1 MIVRCEAFNDLHK
14 GKYSLWRLFLDQLEK
29 FRIFVNGLGK
39 TLRRIILNNKHMK
52 QGIFSEKFRVGRL
65 CFFLLVWLAGMMEVK
80 AQPNLV
86 FNVLIP
92 EIALVDVEPEGNNN
106 ISLDLTP
113 PSEAGLGASGTTAAN
128 NSLWL
133 NYTSSKS
140 AGGPARSVYVQAI
153 GDIPSGVQI
162 KLQASA
168 RSGAGG
174 AGLFGTPVGS
184 PVILNNSPQ
193 MLISGIGGCYTG
205 NGIGFGHQLQFSIEI
220 SDYSFLDIPGNSVI
234 HISYTI
240 ADY

>member
-1 MIVRCEAFNDLHK
+1 M
-14 GKYSLWRLFLDQLEK
+14 
-29 FRIFVNGLGK
+29 
-39 TLRRIILNNKHMK
+39 MK
-52 QGIFSEKFRVGRL
+52 KAIFSRKIPAAGL
-65 CFFLLVWLAGMMEVK
+65 CALLLVWLTGMQEVK

-86 FNVLIP
+86 FSVLIP

-113 PSEAGLGASGTTAAN
+113 PTEAGMGVSGTSAIN

-140 AGGPARSVYVQAI
+140 AGGPARSIYVQAI
-153 GDIPSGVQI
+153 GTIPSGVQVN
-162 KLQASA
+162 LQASA

-174 AGLFGTPVGS
+174 AGVFGS
-184 PVILNNSPQ
+184 PVGNPVILSNNPQ

-205 NGIGFGHQLQFSIEI
+205 NGIGFGHQLVFSIEI
-220 SDYSFLDIPGNSVI
+220 SDYSFIGIPGNSVV

>member
-1 MIVRCEAFNDLHK
+1 M
-14 GKYSLWRLFLDQLEK
+14 
-29 FRIFVNGLGK
+29 
-39 TLRRIILNNKHMK
+39 NNKYNMK
-52 QGIFSEKFRVGRL
+52 QGIISRKSRIAGL
-65 CFFLLVWLAGMMEVK
+65 CVLLLVWLANMQDLK

-92 EIALVDVEPEGNNN
+92 EIALVDVEPEGNNS

-113 PSEAGLGASGTTAAN
+113 PAEAGSGSSGVSAIN

-140 AGGPARSVYVQAI
+140 AGGTSKCVYVQAI
-153 GDIPSGVQI
+153 GDIPSGVLI
-162 KLQASA
+162 KLQASE

-174 AGLFGTPVGS
+174 AGVFGTPVGS

-193 MLISGIGGCYTG
+193 ILISGIGGCYTG
-205 NGIGFGHQLQFSIEI
+205 NGIGSGHQLRFSIEI
-220 SDYSFLDIPGNSVI
+220 SDYSFLEIPDNSFV

-240 ADY
+240 ADF

>member
-1 MIVRCEAFNDLHK
+1 
-14 GKYSLWRLFLDQLEK
+14 
-29 FRIFVNGLGK
+29 
-39 TLRRIILNNKHMK
+39 MK
-52 QGIFSEKFRVGRL
+52 QEVFSGKLPATGL
-65 CFFLLVWLAGMMEVK
+65 CALLLVWLTCFQEID

-92 EIALVDVEPEGNNN
+92 EIALVDVEPEGNNS

-113 PSEAGLGASGTTAAN
+113 PAEAGSDASGVSAVN

-140 AGGPARSVYVQAI
+140 AGGPARSVYVQVI
-153 GDIPSGVQI
+153 GNIPSGVQI
-162 KLQASA
+162 KVQASE
-168 RSGAGG
+168 RSGVAG
-174 AGLFGTPVGS
+174 AGIFGTPVGS

-193 MLISGIGGCYTG
+193 LLISGIGGCYTG
-205 NGIGFGHQLQFSIEI
+205 NGIGAGHQLRFSIEI
-220 SDYSFLDIPGNSVI
+220 SDYSFLEIPGNSVV

>member
-1 MIVRCEAFNDLHK
+1 M
-14 GKYSLWRLFLDQLEK
+14 
-29 FRIFVNGLGK
+29 NGLEK
-39 TLRRIILNNKHMK
+39 TLRRIILNMKHKMK
-52 QGIFSEKFRVGRL
+52 QVIFSGKLQMAGL
-65 CFFLLVWLAGMMEVK
+65 CALLLFGPAGMQEVK

-113 PSEAGLGASGTTAAN
+113 PSEAGLGASGTSAHN

-140 AGGPARSVYVQAI
+140 AGGPSRSIYVQAI
-153 GDIPSGVQI
+153 GTIPSGVQI

-174 AGLFGTPVGS
+174 AGVFGTPLFT

-193 MLISGIGGCYTG
+193 LLISGIGGCYTG
-205 NGIGFGHQLQFSIEI
+205 NGIGFGHQLHFSIEI
-220 SDYSFLDIPGNSVI
+220 SDYSFLDIPGNSDV